1 MTYLRAIYAW
11 LCFILYTIMAF
22 IVLWVIGIFYRLVN
36 PDRLAHRMHEFA
48 CSWARGIVALIPGWN
63 YAIEGAEHLPKG
75 DDDPIIVTA
84 NHQSAVDI
92 LAIMV
97 LSIQFRWLSKAS
109 VFNLPLI
116 GLIMHWID
124 YIPIERGSI
133 DSHKQALRRLTEKLK
148 KGVSVVFFPE
158 GTRSKTGKLKEFKV
172 GAFKLSKE
180 QDLPILPI
188 ALVGTRDMLE
198 KDAFIP
204 APATMTIKV
213 LPRVKINPGEDL
225 EDFAA
230 RVRGMIAAELSGAKA
245 APLKAAGSKS

>member
-1 MTYLRAIYAW
+1 MTYLRAIFAW
-11 LCFILYTIMAF
+11 TLFILYTIAAF
-22 IVLWVIGIFYRLVN
+22 IVLWVVGITYRIFN
-36 PDRLAHRMHEFA
+36 PEKLSHVMHEFSCA
-48 CSWARGIVALIPGWN
+48 WARGIVNIVPGWS
-63 YAIEGAEHLPKG
+63 YSVEGKENLPTAHG
-75 DDDPIIVTA
+75 DPVIVVA

-92 LAIMV
+92 LAVMV

-109 VFNLPLI
+109 VFKLPLI
-116 GLIMHWID
+116 GLIMNWID

-180 QDLPILPI
+180 QNLPVLPI

-198 KDAFIP
+198 KDSLMP
-204 APATMTIKV
+204 APANMTIKV
-213 LPRVKINPGEDL
+213 LPRVTIKPGEDL
-225 EDFAA
+225 EDYAE
-230 RVRGMIAAELSGAKA
+230 RVRGMIAHELGTTIEPAVKSARAES
-245 APLKAAGSKS
+245 

>member
-1 MTYLRAIYAW
+1 MTYLRAAFAW
-11 LCFILYTIMAF
+11 ICFVLYTIVAF
-22 IVLWVIGIFYRLVN
+22 IILWVIGIFYRVVN
-36 PDRLAHRMHEFA
+36 PEKLSHRMHEFA
-48 CSWARGIVALIPGWN
+48 CSWARGIVSIVPGWSYEVVGKEN
-63 YAIEGAEHLPKG
+63 LPTTNG
-75 DDDPIIVTA
+75 EPVIVAA

-116 GLIMHWID
+116 GLIMNWID

-148 KGVSVVFFPE
+148 KKVSVVFFPE

-188 ALVGTRDMLE
+188 ALIGTRDMLE

-225 EDFAA
+225 EEFAE
-230 RVRGMIAAELSGAKA
+230 RVRGMIAAELGAA
-245 APLKAAGSKS
+245 QELPRQASATSP

>member
-1 MTYLRAIYAW
+1 MTYLRAMYAW
-11 LCFILYTIMAF
+11 FFFILYTIVAF
-22 IVLWVIGIFYRLVN
+22 IILWVIGIIYRIIN
-36 PDRLAHRMHEFA
+36 PDLLSHRMHQFA
-48 CSWARGIVALIPGWN
+48 CSWARGIVGIVPGWK
-63 YAIEGAEHLPKG
+63 YVIEGAENLPATK
-75 DDDPIIVTA
+75 DDPVIVTA

-116 GLIMHWID
+116 GLIMNWID

-158 GTRSKTGKLKEFKV
+158 GTRSKSGKLKEFKV
-172 GAFKLSKE
+172 GAFKLAKE
-180 QDLPILPI
+180 QDLPIVPI

-198 KDAFIP
+198 KDSFIP

-225 EDFAA
+225 EEFAA
-230 RVRGMIAAELSGAKA
+230 RVRDMISAALSGNQDP
-245 APLKAAGSKS
+245 PLKAAGSES

>member
-1 MTYLRAIYAW
+1 MTYLRAIFAW
-11 LCFILYTIMAF
+11 FFFILYTILAF
-22 IVLWVIGIFYRLVN
+22 IILWTLGIFYRIFN
-36 PDRLAHRMHEFA
+36 PRRLSHRLHEFA
-48 CSWARGIVALIPGWN
+48 CTWARGIVAIVPGWN
-63 YAIEGAEHLPKG
+63 YTIEGAEHLPAS

-133 DSHKQALRRLTEKLK
+133 DSHKQALRRLTAKLK

-180 QDLPILPI
+180 QNLPILPI

-198 KDAFIP
+198 KDSLIP

-213 LPRVKINPGEDL
+213 LPRVSINPGEDL
-225 EDFAA
+225 EDFAE
-230 RVRGMIAAELSGAKA
+230 RVRGMIAAELGADA
-245 APLKAAGSKS
+245 NPPLKTAQS